1 MPEGDTVWLAGRS
14 LNTALW
20 GRVLTRTD
28 FRIPQLAAID
38 LSGRS
43 VIEVVS
49 RGKHLLTRIEG
60 GTTLHTHFRMDGLAH
75 LRSRSPL
82 GGRISLNGK
91 DRGPIKSGDSLVLDA
106 ESQLSVNG
114 EKR

>member
-82 GGRISLNGK
+82 GGRPQLASQGGVVQQRMGCRWLPHAS
-91 DRGPIKSGDSLVLDA
+91 GPPASDS
-106 ESQLSVNG
+106 
-114 EKR
+114 